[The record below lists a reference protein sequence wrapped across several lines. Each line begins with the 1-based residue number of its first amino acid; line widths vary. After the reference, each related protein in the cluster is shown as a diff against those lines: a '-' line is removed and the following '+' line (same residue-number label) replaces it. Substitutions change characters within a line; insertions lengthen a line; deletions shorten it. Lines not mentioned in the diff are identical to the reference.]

1 MISTFDDFSV
11 KIFLAISTFDDFS
24 VIRHLMISTFD
35 DVFGGAVTGRKNNIK
50 NEKTLLCSN
59 LRI

>member
-24 VIRHLMISTFD
+24 VIRHLMISTVD
-35 DVFGGAVTGRKNNIK
+35 DVFDSHIIK
-50 NEKTLLCSN
+50 M
-59 LRI
+59 LRFRVKELFIMYS

>member
-35 DVFGGAVTGRKNNIK
+35 DAPENVISFTTFPVQ
-50 NEKTLLCSN
+50 L
-59 LRI
+59 